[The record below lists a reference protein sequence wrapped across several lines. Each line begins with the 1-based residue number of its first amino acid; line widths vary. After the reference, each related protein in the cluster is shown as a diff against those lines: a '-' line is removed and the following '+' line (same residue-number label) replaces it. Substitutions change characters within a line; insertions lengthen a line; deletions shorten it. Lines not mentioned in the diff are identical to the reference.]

1 VLAHGAVTRS
11 LTLDDL
17 LSDPLPIDGCVCI
30 HTKQITI
37 KLCTAALTSGEE

>member
-17 LSDPLPIDGCVCI
+17 ISDPLPIDECVCI
-30 HTKQITI
+30 HTKQIT
-37 KLCTAALTSGEE
+37 